1 MELENTL
8 KELVQTYGFL
18 DVSYTDEGEAPSL
31 EVCLVLTPSQINK
44 MVSKAN
50 SLNRCIASCADI
62 LSMFGDG
69 VSKEELLKTTVRCAG
84 SNKLYIRTH
93 ESMVKMLVEMLFD

>member
-1 MELENTL
+1 MELENIL
-8 KELVQTYGFL
+8 KELAQTYGFL
-18 DVSYTDEGEAPSL
+18 DVSYTNGGEAPGL
-31 EVCLVLTPSQINK
+31 EVCLVLTPAQINK

-84 SNKLYIRTH
+84 NNQLYIRTH